1 MQRAPRSGAPCEAA
15 ARRSL
20 RTPRA
25 AAAGCLRA
33 AVLLLCAPACVRS
46 LPGEALSRMITAA
59 LQSTPVVQQLR
70 DAGYFSAIPP
80 DLSQNI
86 NFEAT
91 PVASSSSVVNQILG
105 LVDAGTQQTFEQVP
119 GAACCQPVRLACLLA
134 CLLRAQRAECS
145 RSGRACHRRA
155 AGAGESVR
163 SCGNWCVHA
172 HHDCLDDCVA
182 CAAVCPSHAPALTFG
197 VCPMRA

>member
-1 MQRAPRSGAPCEAA
+1 MQRESRRSGATREAAA
-15 ARRSL
+15 ARRRL

-91 PVASSSSVVNQILG
+91 PVASSSPVVNQILG

-119 GAACCQPVRLACLLA
+119 GVACCHPCVLPAFLRACFA
-134 CLLRAQRAECS
+134 RSALRAQPLLARVPSQGC
-145 RSGRACHRRA
+145 RR
-155 AGAGESVR
+155 R
-163 SCGNWCVHA
+163 
-172 HHDCLDDCVA
+172 
-182 CAAVCPSHAPALTFG
+182 
-197 VCPMRA
+197 

>member
-1 MQRAPRSGAPCEAA
+1 MRRTSGYSMPRA
-15 ARRSL
+15 
-20 RTPRA
+20 A

-33 AVLLLCAPACVRS
+33 AALLLCAPACVLS

-59 LQSTPVVQQLR
+59 LQSTPMVQQLR

-91 PVASSSSVVNQILG
+91 PVLSNSPVVNQILG

-119 GAACCQPVRLACLLA
+119 GAAQRRLPPHAA
-134 CLLRAQRAECS
+134 ARAM
-145 RSGRACHRRA
+145 HR
-155 AGAGESVR
+155 
-163 SCGNWCVHA
+163 
-172 HHDCLDDCVA
+172 
-182 CAAVCPSHAPALTFG
+182 
-197 VCPMRA
+197 